1 MSLQVWLPL
10 NGNLHNQGLDG
21 KIINTSNSGA
31 VINNNGK
38 IGKCYSFD
46 GVDDW
51 IQWSINKE
59 DYGNKPISFCCWF
72 KSDLTKASG
81 TILDLAAD
89 LTLGYSY
96 SSNTIKFNY
105 WRVYGTSSARSGD
118 SNTISN
124 SFNANTWH
132 HITAVFDD
140 TTNKIYVDGILQ
152 DTWQS
157 KSQKFWEPLLGAS
170 YNKFSIGKSAGSNI
184 WVGGLINDVRIYNHA
199 LSDKEIEEIAKG
211 LILHYKLD
219 DSYAETT
226 TMLSSSI
233 TTTAY
238 NSSLG
243 KYGYNTDSNLGKVDG
258 LFQGKQCT
266 KVYTLTAGQTA
277 QPYAY
282 FGNLFTSDGT
292 NQPAYKTLSF
302 DYYTTVPT
310 TTWLNI
316 YKLGSGTGTATWKTS
331 NSDGIKTGTYTNSSN
346 SISVKPNEWNHI
358 EVIFHGTT
366 AANAEWG
373 YCINGPAH
381 TTNENYYFLYA
392 NIQLEEND
400 HATGYG
406 ESMHSNIIYDSSGY
420 NNNGEIIGS
429 LETIAITTQRYS
441 YTTKF
446 DGNTACIKIPYNDI
460 NPDRIFTV
468 NLWFYKDALGSK
480 NYETLFG
487 GPSGF
492 EMDTRAGSASTLS
505 LYMASTRGGNVYT
518 PLNLNEWTMITM
530 VRDGVNELYYV
541 NGDLKKTIEAK
552 GMPNGQYRIGAWA
565 SDTGQNYYGYIS
577 DFRIYATALTA
588 KQILELYHT
597 SATIDNKGNIYA
609 REVIE

>member
-10 NGNLHNQGLDG
+10 NGNLHNQGLATTTFSGTPAWKNYG
-21 KIINTSNSGA
+21 KLSGKSLNLQNKITCSTPSLNGVQFFSIAFWGRVEANADSTANWMDIIGFTDISTSETSGQFRFETGYGNTAYGGIHWHDNATNAIINGSYTYNTASEY
-31 VINNNGK
+31 NN
-38 IGKCYSFD
+38 
-46 GVDDW
+46 
-51 IQWSINKE
+51 
-59 DYGNKPISFCCWF
+59 
-72 KSDLTKASG
+72 
-81 TILDLAAD
+81 
-89 LTLGYSY
+89 
-96 SSNTIKFNY
+96 
-105 WRVYGTSSARSGD
+105 
-118 SNTISN
+118 
-124 SFNANTWH
+124 WH
-132 HITAVFDD
+132 HIVVTVSDTAVKSYYDGELKQTH
-140 TTNKIYVDGILQ
+140 TTNLNKGHLNGN
-152 DTWQS
+152 W
-157 KSQKFWEPLLGAS
+157 WLGES
-170 YNKFSIGKSAGSNI
+170 TTRGCIQ
-184 WVGGLINDVRIYNHA
+184 DVRIYDYA
-199 LSDKEIEEIAKG
+199 LSDKEVEEIAKG